1 MGASKSDLYSENINS
16 IAAMARVLAHPAR
29 VSILKYISE
38 QEDCICNDIVGEVGL
53 SQPTISQ
60 HLKVINEAGLLRGN
74 FKGTSIR
81 YCLNQERFKHLQ
93 ELLNTFFNQTQSNCC

>member
-1 MGASKSDLYSENINS
+1 MGASKLEIYSENITS
-16 IAAMARVLAHPAR
+16 IASMAKVLAHPAR

-38 QEDCICNDIVGEVGL
+38 QENCICNDIVDKVGL

-60 HLKVINEAGLLRGN
+60 HLKVINDAGLLHGKFEGN
-74 FKGTSIR
+74 SLK
-81 YCLNQERFKHLQ
+81 YCLNRERFAQAQ